1 MSFLI
6 LDSGE
11 RIDSCDCYR
20 LNYEDDNDSYLGSY
34 SCIQN
39 YEKLEFSDYYCPKY
53 FGYSDYSGSTYTK
66 SNHELFIKE
75 FGEIDGV
82 KNVHGG
88 YGSRDVYIRL
98 DVLNS
103 NQDIQDCLN
112 ALDDYP
118 VMDEEHLSEVEEE
131 AKQEAWNSYTRK
143 DFLRALQKEFNYDLD
158 KVSDVFISQLFWK
171 LEEHTNVYW
180 IFEYVDAYFPLDD
193 MFEKLTREDFLNI
206 FKNTRLEFSK
216 PLLKEVKELTDEEE

>member
-39 YEKLEFSDYYCPKY
+39 YEKLEFSDYYCPNY
-53 FGYSDYSGSTYTK
+53 LGYSDYSGSTYSK
-66 SNHELFIKE
+66 SNHELFLKE
-75 FGEIDGV
+75 FGEVDGV

-88 YGSRDVYIRL
+88 YGSNDVYIRL

-131 AKQEAWNSYTRK
+131 AKEEAWNSYTRK

-158 KVSDVFISQLFWK
+158 KVSDAFIHRLFWK
-171 LEEHTNVYW
+171 LEEHTNTYW
-180 IFEYVDAYFPLDD
+180 IFEYTDAYFPLDD
-193 MFEKLTREDFLNI
+193 LFEKLTREEFLDV